1 MIDNDQ
7 LVTGTGRGTGRGRQQ
22 NRDQVAAESESKSEV
37 MVVIGAAGPPL
48 ISARIDLSQLN
59 AIVSGD
65 DDCPATPPSTPA
77 VAPAPAPAPE
87 EPSSSSSSCVQ
98 RSSSASFRSS
108 NNGRMEN
115 GRLPVLSILRPVSK
129 FAKTPNSIQFPSKK
143 KRKGKKRK
151 EK

>member
-77 VAPAPAPAPE
+77 VAPAPAPE

-143 KRKGKKRK
+143 KRKGQKRK